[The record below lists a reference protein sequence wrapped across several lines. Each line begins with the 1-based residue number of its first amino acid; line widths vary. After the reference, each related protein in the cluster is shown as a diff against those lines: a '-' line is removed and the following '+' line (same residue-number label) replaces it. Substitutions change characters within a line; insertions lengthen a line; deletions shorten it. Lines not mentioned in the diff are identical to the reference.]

1 MPIKDQSLAVR
12 EIEMGLNSSRKLLL
26 GIAFSVILA
35 AALATPSMTGIAYA
49 ASSNLIVNAYSLNG
63 QPLSMWTTIWQNGS
77 VVKSGYT
84 PVVFAATEGGTYTVA
99 GYNFAA
105 GDIFFDHWEDG
116 SRSMTTTV
124 TVHGDTWVN
133 SFHRTAND
141 TYNLTVNA
149 YSSDDAF
156 LGMYAT
162 VQSGGTTIKSGYTPF
177 TITGKAGAT
186 YTVTAQNYGTY
197 IFDHWG
203 NNSTPNPRT
212 VVLDHDVTATAYY
225 KTTSTT
231 TTIPPP
237 QPAPQPTGIK
247 ALLPKTGVFV
257 ALYMYPSGD
266 GASSWQQV
274 YDEKVKHP
282 SVPFAAVF
290 NPESGPG
297 WNYDSNIA
305 YWVNKLRSVG
315 VIALGYTA
323 DSYGGRA
330 LSSLNADADKYKNWY
345 NADGLFL
352 DEFTNQPGYEWH
364 YSQITAYA
372 KSIGMKMT
380 MGNPGTDVPRSY
392 IGTVDVLNITEGVG
406 YMPLSWL
413 QYCVLCSADQGWHY
427 QVDKRNF
434 SYTRYGLSWLDT
446 SFEVNS
452 SQWVG
457 MLYITDGD
465 DSNSRWF
472 QLPSYFDTLV
482 ATLDR

>member
-1 MPIKDQSLAVR
+1 
-12 EIEMGLNSSRKLLL
+12 MGLNSSRKLLL

-35 AALATPSMTGIAYA
+35 AALTTPSMTGNAFA
-49 ASSNLIVNAYSLNG
+49 ASPNLIVNAYSLNG

-77 VVKSGYT
+77 MVKSGYT
-84 PVVFAATEGGTYTVA
+84 PVVFSATEGSTYTVT
-99 GYNFAA
+99 GYNFAV
-105 GDIFFDHWEDG
+105 GDIFFDHWQDG
-116 SRSMTTTV
+116 STSRTTTV

-133 SFHRTAND
+133 SFHKAAND
-141 TYNLTVNA
+141 THTLTVNA
-149 YSSDDAF
+149 YSSSGAF

-162 VQSGGTTIKSGYTPF
+162 VQSGGSTIKSGYTPF
-177 TITGKAGAT
+177 TITGKADAT
-186 YTVTAQNYGTY
+186 YIVIAENYGTY
-197 IFDHWG
+197 TFDHWG
-203 NNSTPNPRT
+203 NDSTPNPRA
-212 VVLDHDVTATAYY
+212 VVLDHEVTATAYY
-225 KTTSTT
+225 KTTSATPTT
-231 TTIPPP
+231 PTAP
-237 QPAPQPTGIK
+237 QPTTQPTGIK

-257 ALYMYPSGD
+257 ALYMYPSGS
-266 GASSWQQV
+266 GASSWQQI

-282 SVPFAAVF
+282 SVPFVTVF
-290 NPESGPG
+290 NPSSGPG

-330 LSSLNADADKYKNWY
+330 LSSLNADADKYMNWY
-345 NADGLFL
+345 HADGLFL
-352 DEFTNQPGYEWH
+352 DEFTNKVGYESH
-364 YSQITAYA
+364 YSQVTAYA

-380 MGNPGTDVPRSY
+380 LGNPGTDVPKSY

-427 QVDKRNF
+427 QYDKRNF

-457 MLYITDGD
+457 LLYITDGD

-472 QLPSYFDTLV
+472 YLPPYFDIFV